1 MENKIQDLKKRK
13 KHLLRQVFFFSQ
25 RLKTDIIQLFKN
37 GFSVIPKKNTD
48 IFFQN
53 FL

>member
-13 KHLLRQVFFFSQ
+13 KHLLRQVFFSQ

-37 GFSVIPKKNTD
+37 GFLIIPKKNTD